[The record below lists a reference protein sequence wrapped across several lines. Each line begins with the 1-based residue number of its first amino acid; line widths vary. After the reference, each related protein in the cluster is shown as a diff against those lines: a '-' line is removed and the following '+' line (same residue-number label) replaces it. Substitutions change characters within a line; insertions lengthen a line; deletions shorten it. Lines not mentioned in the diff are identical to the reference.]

1 MPGSSR
7 SVYFATSN
15 DGKIEEART
24 VLSTYGI
31 EVVPFDGK
39 GVEIQAETV
48 SEVAAFSARAA
59 SRRYERP
66 LIVEDAGLFVDAL
79 GGFPGPSSSYVY
91 KTVGVRGV
99 LKLLEGARS
108 RKARFRSAVA
118 FCLPTGEPRVF
129 EGEVTG
135 RISRSPSGENGFG
148 FDPVFI
154 PSGGRRSVGELTL
167 EEKCAISHRGESLR
181 KFACGILT
189 PGLGNGFKQATFGVA
204 LLHIGKNSF
213 PSAREESPDQ
223 AHEQAASELADLQ
236 RR

>member
-15 DGKIEEART
+15 DGKIQEART
-24 VLSTYGI
+24 VLSPYGI
-31 EVVPFDGK
+31 EVMPFDGK

-66 LIVEDAGLFVDAL
+66 LIVEDAGLFVEAL

-91 KTVGVRGV
+91 RTVGVRGI
-99 LKLLEGARS
+99 LKLLEEVRS
-108 RKARFRSAVA
+108 RRARFRSAVA
-118 FCLPTGEPRVF
+118 FCRPTGEPRVF
-129 EGEVTG
+129 EGEVIG
-135 RISRSPSGENGFG
+135 RISRSPSGKSGFG

-181 KFACGILT
+181 KFASWYTDPKAG
-189 PGLGNGFKQATFGVA
+189 
-204 LLHIGKNSF
+204 
-213 PSAREESPDQ
+213 
-223 AHEQAASELADLQ
+223 Q
-236 RR
+236 RF

>member
-15 DGKIEEART
+15 RGKIQEARI
-24 VLSTYGI
+24 VLSPYGI

-59 SRRYERP
+59 SRRYDRP
-66 LIVEDAGLFVDAL
+66 LIVEDAGLFIEAL

-91 KTVGVRGV
+91 KTVGVRGI
-99 LKLLEGARS
+99 LALLDGARS
-108 RKARFRSAVA
+108 RRARFRSAVA
-118 FCLPTGEPRVF
+118 FCEPTGEPRVF

-135 RISRSPSGENGFG
+135 RISTSPSGENGFG

-154 PSGGRRSVGELTL
+154 PSGGRRSIGELSL
-167 EEKCAISHRGESLR
+167 EEKCAISHRGESMR
-181 KFACGILT
+181 KFASWCTDPEAG
-189 PGLGNGFKQATFGVA
+189 
-204 LLHIGKNSF
+204 
-213 PSAREESPDQ
+213 
-223 AHEQAASELADLQ
+223 Q
-236 RR
+236 RF